1 MNRRDLASDLWHAC
15 DIMRRDDGTSGL
27 LQYMEQLSWLIFL
40 KIFEA
45 IEERLKAEAEFAGRV
60 SNQIIDKRYQWSS
73 WAKKD
78 WRAEELVKFIDDE
91 LIPYLTSLSG
101 SPERDMISTIFRES
115 SGNLMK
121 SGFNLKDVI
130 SIVDEIDF
138 NSADDSH
145 VVSQVY
151 EELLLKMG
159 KEGGVAG
166 EFYTPRPIVRLMVE
180 IVNPKSNERLLDPFC
195 GSCGFLVESF
205 KHIETSKQ
213 LTIQEYERL
222 QQESFHGQEKKSL
235 PYLIGVMN
243 CVLHGMLTPRVVR
256 KNTLEEN
263 IRNMPES
270 HRFDVV
276 MTNPPFGG
284 QENKQIQQNFPVQSQ
299 ATELLALQYVMKKL
313 KPNGR
318 CAIVVPE
325 GVLSGSDA
333 FAVVKREL
341 LENFNVHT
349 IVSLPSGTFANVTSV
364 GPGPKANLMFFD
376 RTKATK
382 QIWYYELTPPEDT
395 NYTKTNPIKDV
406 DLVDCW
412 NKWQTREISKNSW
425 LVSIDEVISRNHDL
439 VAMNPNRKEKSVRL
453 PIMHTLEEIAQ
464 GSIETQHLLKDLR
477 TTLSDEALARLKSQH
492 MSWEEWPL
500 SELLDP
506 VWRDVQVVPERSYKI
521 LGMHSFG
528 NGLYIK
534 YEKKGSEIKA
544 ERLYQV
550 HTHDFVYNRLFGW
563 RGSFGLVTEDLD
575 GCFVSGEFP
584 CFIVKRK
591 DIVSP
596 EFLLKYFSR
605 PSIWKEIE
613 AQSRGT
619 TRGSRLR
626 FKEDRLLEMIVSLP
640 LIQTQENIVKLHDA
654 LKHLIGIAEKIQ
666 NHAEELAPAVLE
678 DVFAMV
684 QVTASFAQ
692 TRQATLVQPLSE
704 GR

>member
-1 MNRRDLASDLWHAC
+1 
-15 DIMRRDDGTSGL
+15 
-27 LQYMEQLSWLIFL
+27 
-40 KIFEA
+40 
-45 IEERLKAEAEFAGRV
+45 
-60 SNQIIDKRYQWSS
+60 
-73 WAKKD
+73 
-78 WRAEELVKFIDDE
+78 
-91 LIPYLTSLSG
+91 
-101 SPERDMISTIFRES
+101 MISTIFREN

-243 CVLHGMLTPRVVR
+243 CVLHGMLTPRVVG

-492 MSWEEWPL
+492 MSWEE
-500 SELLDP
+500 
-506 VWRDVQVVPERSYKI
+506 
-521 LGMHSFG
+521 
-528 NGLYIK
+528 
-534 YEKKGSEIKA
+534 
-544 ERLYQV
+544 
-550 HTHDFVYNRLFGW
+550 
-563 RGSFGLVTEDLD
+563 
-575 GCFVSGEFP
+575 
-584 CFIVKRK
+584 
-591 DIVSP
+591 
-596 EFLLKYFSR
+596 R